1 MESDLLK
8 ARALCRRYFDA
19 TATEAEERELRALLA
34 ALPREALDD
43 ELRSAAVMM
52 GGFEALARE
61 TLPGRPA
68 AKEGAQAAQAPFTAG
83 KAPLTAGKAGAADR
97 AVRIPSAVGK
107 LPADSATDS
116 SADTPHRTTAAPHR
130 PHRRWNLLLG
140 TGAGIAAALLVGLF
154 FLTRGTVYGYIDG
167 RPVTDP
173 AEAMCATAYFQP
185 LEELSRSFDIADRL
199 LEAAE
204 KRCGAHPEQQ

>member
-34 ALPREALDD
+34 ALPRETLDG

-68 AKEGAQAAQAPFTAG
+68 AKERAQAAQ
-83 KAPLTAGKAGAADR
+83 APLTAGKAGAADR
-97 AVRIPSAVGK
+97 AVRLPAVGK
-107 LPADSATDS
+107 LPADSASDS
-116 SADTPHRTTAAPHR
+116 SADTPYRTTAAPHR

-173 AEAMCATAYFQP
+173 AEAMCATVYFQP

-204 KRCGAHPEQQ
+204 KSRDTRSEQR

>member
-19 TATEAEERELRALLA
+19 TATDAEERELRALLA
-34 ALPREALDD
+34 ALPREALDG

-52 GGFEALARE
+52 GGFKALARE

-68 AKEGAQAAQAPFTAG
+68 AKEGAQAAQAP
-83 KAPLTAGKAGAADR
+83 LTAGKASAADR
-97 AVRIPSAVGK
+97 AVRLPAVGK
-107 LPADSATDS
+107 LPADSASDS
-116 SADTPHRTTAAPHR
+116 SADTPYRTTAAPHR

-173 AEAMCATAYFQP
+173 AEAMCATVYFQP

-204 KRCGAHPEQQ
+204 KGHDTRSEQR

>member
-34 ALPREALDD
+34 ALPREALDG

-68 AKEGAQAAQAPFTAG
+68 AKEGAQAAQAP
-83 KAPLTAGKAGAADR
+83 LTAGKAGAADR
-97 AVRIPSAVGK
+97 AVRLPAVGK
-107 LPADSATDS
+107 LPADSASDS
-116 SADTPHRTTAAPHR
+116 SADTPYQTTATPHR

-173 AEAMCATAYFQP
+173 AEAMCATVYFQP

-204 KRCGAHPEQQ
+204 KSRNTRSEQR

>member
-34 ALPREALDD
+34 ALPREALDG

-68 AKEGAQAAQAPFTAG
+68 AKARAQAAEAPLTAAQAL
-83 KAPLTAGKAGAADR
+83 LTAGKAGAADR
-97 AVRIPSAVGK
+97 AVRLPAAGK
-107 LPADSATDS
+107 LPADSVSDS

-173 AEAMCATAYFQP
+173 AEAMCATVYFQP

-204 KRCGAHPEQQ
+204 KGRDTRSEQR

>member
-8 ARALCRRYFDA
+8 ARALSRRYFDA

-34 ALPREALDD
+34 ALPREALDG
-43 ELRSAAVMM
+43 ELRSAAMMM

-68 AKEGAQAAQAPFTAG
+68 AKERAQAAQAPLTAG

-107 LPADSATDS
+107 LPADSASDS
-116 SADTPHRTTAAPHR
+116 SADTPHRTTAA

-173 AEAMCATAYFQP
+173 AEAMCATVYFQP
-185 LEELSRSFDIADRL
+185 LEELSRSFDIADCL

-204 KRCGAHPEQQ
+204 KGRGTRSEQR

>member
-8 ARALCRRYFDA
+8 ARALSRRYFDA

-34 ALPREALDD
+34 ALPREALDG

-68 AKEGAQAAQAPFTAG
+68 AKEGAQAAQAAQ
-83 KAPLTAGKAGAADR
+83 ALLTAGKAGAADR

-107 LPADSATDS
+107 LPADSASDS
-116 SADTPHRTTAAPHR
+116 SADTPYRTTAAPHR

-173 AEAMCATAYFQP
+173 AEAMCATVYFQP

-204 KRCGAHPEQQ
+204 KGHDTRSEQR

>member
-8 ARALCRRYFDA
+8 ARALSRRYFDA

-34 ALPREALDD
+34 ALPREALDG

-68 AKEGAQAAQAPFTAG
+68 AKARAQAAQ
-83 KAPLTAGKAGAADR
+83 APLTAGKAGAADR
-97 AVRIPSAVGK
+97 AVRLPAVGK
-107 LPADSATDS
+107 LPADSTSDS

-173 AEAMCATAYFQP
+173 AEAMCATVYFQP

-204 KRCGAHPEQQ
+204 KGRDTRSEQR

>member
-8 ARALCRRYFDA
+8 ARALSRRYFDA

-34 ALPREALDD
+34 ALPREALDG

-68 AKEGAQAAQAPFTAG
+68 AKEGAQAAQAP
-83 KAPLTAGKAGAADR
+83 LTAGKAGAADR
-97 AVRIPSAVGK
+97 AVRLPAVGM
-107 LPADSATDS
+107 LPADSASDS
-116 SADTPHRTTAAPHR
+116 SADTPYRTTAAPHR

-140 TGAGIAAALLVGLF
+140 TGAGIAAALLVGFF

-173 AEAMCATAYFQP
+173 AEAMCATVYFQP

-204 KRCGAHPEQQ
+204 KGRDTRSEQR

>member
-8 ARALCRRYFDA
+8 ARALSRRYFDA

-34 ALPREALDD
+34 ALPREALDG

-61 TLPGRPA
+61 TQPGRPA
-68 AKEGAQAAQAPFTAG
+68 AKEGAQAAQAL
-83 KAPLTAGKAGAADR
+83 LTAGKAGAADR

-107 LPADSATDS
+107 LPADSASDS

-130 PHRRWNLLLG
+130 RWNLLLG
-140 TGAGIAAALLVGLF
+140 MGAGIAAALLVGLF

-173 AEAMCATAYFQP
+173 AEAMCATVYFQP

-204 KRCGAHPEQQ
+204 KGHDTRSEQR

>member
-19 TATEAEERELRALLA
+19 TATDAEERELRALLA
-34 ALPREALDD
+34 ALPREALDG

-52 GGFEALARE
+52 GGFKALARE

-68 AKEGAQAAQAPFTAG
+68 AKARAQAAQ
-83 KAPLTAGKAGAADR
+83 APLTAGKAGAADR
-97 AVRIPSAVGK
+97 AVRLPATGK
-107 LPADSATDS
+107 LPADSVSDS

-173 AEAMCATAYFQP
+173 AEAMCATVYFQP

-204 KRCGAHPEQQ
+204 KGHDTRSEQR

>member
-8 ARALCRRYFDA
+8 ARALNRRYFDA

-34 ALPREALDD
+34 ALPREALDG

-68 AKEGAQAAQAPFTAG
+68 AKEGAQAAQAP
-83 KAPLTAGKAGAADR
+83 LTAGKAGAADR
-97 AVRIPSAVGK
+97 AVRLPAVGK
-107 LPADSATDS
+107 LPADSASDS
-116 SADTPHRTTAAPHR
+116 SADTPYRTTAAPHR

-173 AEAMCATAYFQP
+173 AEAMCATVYFQP

-204 KRCGAHPEQQ
+204 KGRDTRSEQR

>member
-8 ARALCRRYFDA
+8 ARALSRRYFDA

-34 ALPREALDD
+34 ALPREALDG

-61 TLPGRPA
+61 TLPGRLA
-68 AKEGAQAAQAPFTAG
+68 AKEGAQAAQ
-83 KAPLTAGKAGAADR
+83 APLTAGKAGAADR

-107 LPADSATDS
+107 LPADSASDS
-116 SADTPHRTTAAPHR
+116 SADTPHRTTAT

-173 AEAMCATAYFQP
+173 AEAMCATVYFQP

-204 KRCGAHPEQQ
+204 KSRDTRSEQR

>member
-34 ALPREALDD
+34 ALPREALDG

-68 AKEGAQAAQAPFTAG
+68 AKARAQAAQ
-83 KAPLTAGKAGAADR
+83 APLTAGKAGAADR

-107 LPADSATDS
+107 LPADSASDS
-116 SADTPHRTTAAPHR
+116 SADTPHRTTAA

-154 FLTRGTVYGYIDG
+154 FLTRGTIYGYIDG

-173 AEAMCATAYFQP
+173 AEAMCATVYFQP

-204 KRCGAHPEQQ
+204 KSRNTRSEQR

>member
-8 ARALCRRYFDA
+8 ARALSRRYFDA

-34 ALPREALDD
+34 ALPREALDG

-61 TLPGRPA
+61 TQPGRPA
-68 AKEGAQAAQAPFTAG
+68 AKEGAQAAQAAQ
-83 KAPLTAGKAGAADR
+83 ALLTAGKADAADR

-107 LPADSATDS
+107 LPADSASDS
-116 SADTPHRTTAAPHR
+116 SADTPYRTTAAPHR

-173 AEAMCATAYFQP
+173 AEAMCATVYFQP

-204 KRCGAHPEQQ
+204 KSRDTRSEQR

>member
-8 ARALCRRYFDA
+8 ARALSRRYFDA

-34 ALPREALDD
+34 ALPREALDG

-68 AKEGAQAAQAPFTAG
+68 AKEGAQAAQAP
-83 KAPLTAGKAGAADR
+83 LTAGKAGAADQ
-97 AVRIPSAVGK
+97 AVRLPAAGK
-107 LPADSATDS
+107 LPDDSAADS
-116 SADTPHRTTAAPHR
+116 SADTPHQTTAAPHR

-173 AEAMCATAYFQP
+173 AEAMCATVYFQP

-204 KRCGAHPEQQ
+204 KSRNTRSEQR

>member
-8 ARALCRRYFDA
+8 ARALSRRYFDA

-34 ALPREALDD
+34 ALPREALDG

-68 AKEGAQAAQAPFTAG
+68 AKEGAQAAQAP
-83 KAPLTAGKAGAADR
+83 LTAGKAGAADR
-97 AVRIPSAVGK
+97 AVRLPAAGK
-107 LPADSATDS
+107 LPADSVSDS
-116 SADTPHRTTAAPHR
+116 SADTPHRTTATPHR

-173 AEAMCATAYFQP
+173 AEAMCATVYFQP

-204 KRCGAHPEQQ
+204 MGRDTRSEQR

>member
-19 TATEAEERELRALLA
+19 TATDAEERELRALLA
-34 ALPREALDD
+34 ALPREALDG

-52 GGFEALARE
+52 GGFKALARE

-68 AKEGAQAAQAPFTAG
+68 AKEGAQAAQAPLTAG
-83 KAPLTAGKAGAADR
+83 KASAAGKAGAADR
-97 AVRIPSAVGK
+97 AVRLPAVGK
-107 LPADSATDS
+107 LPADSASDS

-173 AEAMCATAYFQP
+173 AEAMCATVYFQP

-204 KRCGAHPEQQ
+204 KSRDTRSEQR

>member
-34 ALPREALDD
+34 ALPREALDG

-68 AKEGAQAAQAPFTAG
+68 AKARAQAAEAPLTAG

-97 AVRIPSAVGK
+97 AVRLPAAGK
-107 LPADSATDS
+107 LPADSVSDS
-116 SADTPHRTTAAPHR
+116 SADTPHRTTATPHR

-173 AEAMCATAYFQP
+173 AEAMCATVYFQP

-204 KRCGAHPEQQ
+204 KSRNTRSEQR

>member
-1 MESDLLK
+1 MESDLQK

-19 TATEAEERELRALLA
+19 TATEAEELELRRLLA
-34 ALPREALDD
+34 TLPREALDG

-61 TLPGRPA
+61 SLPRRTA
-68 AKEGAQAAQAPFTAG
+68 ATGAPKETD
-83 KAPLTAGKAGAADR
+83 DR
-97 AVRIPSAVGK
+97 AAGTLSGP
-107 LPADSATDS
+107 LPRPTGAS
-116 SADTPHRTTAAPHR
+116 RR

>member
-19 TATEAEERELRALLA
+19 TATDAEERELRALLA
-34 ALPREALDD
+34 ALPREALDG

-61 TLPGRPA
+61 TQPGRLA
-68 AKEGAQAAQAPFTAG
+68 AKEGAQAAQ
-83 KAPLTAGKAGAADR
+83 APLTAGKAGAADR

-107 LPADSATDS
+107 LPADSASDS
-116 SADTPHRTTAAPHR
+116 SADTPHRTTAA

-173 AEAMCATAYFQP
+173 AEAMCATVYFQP

-204 KRCGAHPEQQ
+204 KSRDTRSEQR

>member
-8 ARALCRRYFDA
+8 ARALSRRYFDA
-19 TATEAEERELRALLA
+19 TATDAEERELRALLA
-34 ALPREALDD
+34 ALPREALDG

-68 AKEGAQAAQAPFTAG
+68 AKARAQAAQ
-83 KAPLTAGKAGAADR
+83 APLTAGKAGAADR
-97 AVRIPSAVGK
+97 AVRLPAVGK
-107 LPADSATDS
+107 LPADSASDS

-173 AEAMCATAYFQP
+173 AEAMCATVYFQP

-199 LEAAE
+199 PDAAD
-204 KRCGAHPEQQ
+204 KGRDTRSEQR

>member
-8 ARALCRRYFDA
+8 ARALSRRYFDA

-34 ALPREALDD
+34 ALPREALDG

-68 AKEGAQAAQAPFTAG
+68 AKERAQAAQ
-83 KAPLTAGKAGAADR
+83 APLTAGKASAADR
-97 AVRIPSAVGK
+97 AVRLPAVGK
-107 LPADSATDS
+107 LPADSASDS
-116 SADTPHRTTAAPHR
+116 SADTPYRTTAA

-173 AEAMCATAYFQP
+173 AEAMCATVYFQP

-204 KRCGAHPEQQ
+204 KSRDTRSEQR

>member
-8 ARALCRRYFDA
+8 ARALSRRYFDA
-19 TATEAEERELRALLA
+19 TATDAEERELRALLA
-34 ALPREALDD
+34 ALPREALDG

-61 TLPGRPA
+61 TLPGRPT
-68 AKEGAQAAQAPFTAG
+68 AKARAQAAQ
-83 KAPLTAGKAGAADR
+83 APLTAGKAGAADR
-97 AVRIPSAVGK
+97 AVRLPAVGK
-107 LPADSATDS
+107 LPADSASDS

-173 AEAMCATAYFQP
+173 AEAMCATVYFQP

-204 KRCGAHPEQQ
+204 KGRGTRSEQR

>member
-34 ALPREALDD
+34 ALPRETLDG

-68 AKEGAQAAQAPFTAG
+68 AKERAQAAQ
-83 KAPLTAGKAGAADR
+83 APLTAGKAGAADR
-97 AVRIPSAVGK
+97 AVRLPAVGK
-107 LPADSATDS
+107 LPADSASDS

-173 AEAMCATAYFQP
+173 AEAMCATVYFQP

-204 KRCGAHPEQQ
+204 KGRGTRSEQR

>member
-19 TATEAEERELRALLA
+19 TATDAEERELRALLA
-34 ALPREALDD
+34 ALPREALDG

-68 AKEGAQAAQAPFTAG
+68 AKARAQAAQAPLTAG

-97 AVRIPSAVGK
+97 AVRIPSVGK
-107 LPADSATDS
+107 LPADSASDS
-116 SADTPHRTTAAPHR
+116 SADTPHRTTAA

-173 AEAMCATAYFQP
+173 AEAMCATVYFQP

-204 KRCGAHPEQQ
+204 KSRDTRSEQR

>member
-8 ARALCRRYFDA
+8 ARALSRRYFDA
-19 TATEAEERELRALLA
+19 TATDAEERELRALLA
-34 ALPREALDD
+34 ALPREALDG

-68 AKEGAQAAQAPFTAG
+68 AKEGAQAAQAP
-83 KAPLTAGKAGAADR
+83 LTAGKAGAADR
-97 AVRIPSAVGK
+97 AVQIPSAVGK
-107 LPADSATDS
+107 LPADSASDS
-116 SADTPHRTTAAPHR
+116 SADTPHRTTAA

-173 AEAMCATAYFQP
+173 AEAMCATVYFQP

-204 KRCGAHPEQQ
+204 KSRNTRSEQR

>member
-34 ALPREALDD
+34 ALPREALDG

-61 TLPGRPA
+61 TQPGRPA
-68 AKEGAQAAQAPFTAG
+68 TKARAQAAQAP
-83 KAPLTAGKAGAADR
+83 LTAEKAGAADR
-97 AVRIPSAVGK
+97 AVRLPAVGK
-107 LPADSATDS
+107 LPADSVSDS
-116 SADTPHRTTAAPHR
+116 SADTPHRTTATPHR

-173 AEAMCATAYFQP
+173 AEAMCATVYFQP

-204 KRCGAHPEQQ
+204 KGHDTRSEQR

>member
-34 ALPREALDD
+34 ALPREALDG

-61 TLPGRPA
+61 TQPGRPA
-68 AKEGAQAAQAPFTAG
+68 AKEGAQAAQAL
-83 KAPLTAGKAGAADR
+83 LTAGKAGAADR
-97 AVRIPSAVGK
+97 AVRLPAVGK
-107 LPADSATDS
+107 LPADSASDS
-116 SADTPHRTTAAPHR
+116 SADTPHRTTAA

-173 AEAMCATAYFQP
+173 AEAMCATVYFQP

-204 KRCGAHPEQQ
+204 KSRDTRSEQR

>member
-34 ALPREALDD
+34 ALPREALDG

-68 AKEGAQAAQAPFTAG
+68 AKARAQAAEAPLTAG

-97 AVRIPSAVGK
+97 AVRLPAVGK
-107 LPADSATDS
+107 LPADSVSDS
-116 SADTPHRTTAAPHR
+116 SADTPHRTTAA

-173 AEAMCATAYFQP
+173 AEAMCATVYFQP

-204 KRCGAHPEQQ
+204 KGRDTRSEQR

>member
-8 ARALCRRYFDA
+8 ARALSRRYFDA

-34 ALPREALDD
+34 ALPREALDG

-68 AKEGAQAAQAPFTAG
+68 AKEGAQAAQAP
-83 KAPLTAGKAGAADR
+83 LTAGKAGAADR
-97 AVRIPSAVGK
+97 AVRLPAVGK
-107 LPADSATDS
+107 LPADSASDS
-116 SADTPHRTTAAPHR
+116 SADTPYRTTAAPHR

-173 AEAMCATAYFQP
+173 AEAMCATVYFQP

-204 KRCGAHPEQQ
+204 KGRDTRSEQR

>member
-34 ALPREALDD
+34 ALPREALDG

-83 KAPLTAGKAGAADR
+83 KAGAADR
-97 AVRIPSAVGK
+97 AVRLPAVGK
-107 LPADSATDS
+107 LPADSASDS
-116 SADTPHRTTAAPHR
+116 SADTPYRTTAAPHR

-173 AEAMCATAYFQP
+173 AEAMCATVYFQP

-204 KRCGAHPEQQ
+204 KSRDTRSEQR

>member
-8 ARALCRRYFDA
+8 ARALSRRYFDA

-34 ALPREALDD
+34 ALPREALDG

-61 TLPGRPA
+61 TLPGRLA
-68 AKEGAQAAQAPFTAG
+68 AKEGAQAAQ
-83 KAPLTAGKAGAADR
+83 APLTAGKAGAADR

-107 LPADSATDS
+107 LPADSASDS
-116 SADTPHRTTAAPHR
+116 SADTPHRTTAA

-173 AEAMCATAYFQP
+173 AEAMCATVYFQP

-204 KRCGAHPEQQ
+204 KSRNTRSEQR

>member
-19 TATEAEERELRALLA
+19 TATDAEERELRALLA
-34 ALPREALDD
+34 ALPREALDG

-61 TLPGRPA
+61 TQPGRPA
-68 AKEGAQAAQAPFTAG
+68 AKEGAQAAQAL
-83 KAPLTAGKAGAADR
+83 LTAGKAGAADR
-97 AVRIPSAVGK
+97 AVRLPTVGK
-107 LPADSATDS
+107 LPADSASDS
-116 SADTPHRTTAAPHR
+116 SADTPYRTTAAPHR
-130 PHRRWNLLLG
+130 PHRRRNLLLG

-173 AEAMCATAYFQP
+173 AEAMCATVYFQP

-204 KRCGAHPEQQ
+204 KSRDTRSEQR

>member
-8 ARALCRRYFDA
+8 ARALSRRYFDA

-34 ALPREALDD
+34 ALPREALDG

-61 TLPGRPA
+61 TQPGRPA
-68 AKEGAQAAQAPFTAG
+68 AKEGAQAAQ
-83 KAPLTAGKAGAADR
+83 APLTAGKAGAADR

-107 LPADSATDS
+107 LPADSASDS
-116 SADTPHRTTAAPHR
+116 SADTPHRTTAA

-167 RPVTDP
+167 RPITDP
-173 AEAMCATAYFQP
+173 AEAMCATVYFQP

-204 KRCGAHPEQQ
+204 KSRNTRSEQR

>member
-8 ARALCRRYFDA
+8 ARALSRRYFDA

-34 ALPREALDD
+34 ALPREALDG

-68 AKEGAQAAQAPFTAG
+68 AKARAQAAQ
-83 KAPLTAGKAGAADR
+83 APLTAGKAGAADR

-107 LPADSATDS
+107 LPADSASDS
-116 SADTPHRTTAAPHR
+116 SADTPHRTTAA

-173 AEAMCATAYFQP
+173 AEAMCATVYFQP

-204 KRCGAHPEQQ
+204 KSRDTRSEQR

>member
-8 ARALCRRYFDA
+8 ARALSRRYFDA

-34 ALPREALDD
+34 ALPREALDG

-52 GGFEALARE
+52 GGFEVLARE
-61 TLPGRPA
+61 TQPGRPA
-68 AKEGAQAAQAPFTAG
+68 AKEGAQAAQAL
-83 KAPLTAGKAGAADR
+83 LTAGKAGAADR

-107 LPADSATDS
+107 LPADSASDS
-116 SADTPHRTTAAPHR
+116 SADTPHRTTAA

-173 AEAMCATAYFQP
+173 AEAMCATVYFQP

-204 KRCGAHPEQQ
+204 KSRDTRSEQR

>member
-19 TATEAEERELRALLA
+19 TATDAEERELRALLA
-34 ALPREALDD
+34 ALPREALDG

-68 AKEGAQAAQAPFTAG
+68 AKARAQAAEAPLTAG

-97 AVRIPSAVGK
+97 AVRLPAVGK
-107 LPADSATDS
+107 LPADSVSDS
-116 SADTPHRTTAAPHR
+116 SADTPHRTTATPHR

-167 RPVTDP
+167 CPVTDP
-173 AEAMCATAYFQP
+173 AEAMCATVYFQP

-204 KRCGAHPEQQ
+204 KGHDTRSEQR

>member
-34 ALPREALDD
+34 ALPREALDG

-61 TLPGRPA
+61 TQPGRPA
-68 AKEGAQAAQAPFTAG
+68 AKEGAQAAQAL
-83 KAPLTAGKAGAADR
+83 LTAGKADAADR

-107 LPADSATDS
+107 LPADSASDS
-116 SADTPHRTTAAPHR
+116 SADTPHRTTAA

-173 AEAMCATAYFQP
+173 AEAMCATVYFQP

-204 KRCGAHPEQQ
+204 KSRDTRSEQR

>member
-34 ALPREALDD
+34 ALPRKALDD

-68 AKEGAQAAQAPFTAG
+68 AKERAQAAQ
-83 KAPLTAGKAGAADR
+83 APLTAGKAGAADR
-97 AVRIPSAVGK
+97 AVRLPAAGK
-107 LPADSATDS
+107 LPADSVSDS

-173 AEAMCATAYFQP
+173 AEAMCATVYFQP

-204 KRCGAHPEQQ
+204 KGRGTRSEQR

>member
-8 ARALCRRYFDA
+8 ARALSRRYFDA

-34 ALPREALDD
+34 ALPREALDG

-61 TLPGRPA
+61 TQPGRPA
-68 AKEGAQAAQAPFTAG
+68 AKEAAQAL
-83 KAPLTAGKAGAADR
+83 LTAGKAGAADR

-107 LPADSATDS
+107 LPADSASDS
-116 SADTPHRTTAAPHR
+116 SADTPHRTTAA

-173 AEAMCATAYFQP
+173 AEAMCATVYFQP

-204 KRCGAHPEQQ
+204 KGHDTRSEQR